1 MDTSINDIWDL
12 PHSPRASSNPPLFL
26 PSDDD
31 EDLDED
37 TAPNAQPNQLAP
49 ALDLD
54 ALRREADARNAHA
67 VRAEIGATVPS
78 AAEPSA
84 AAKTSGGKGGG
95 ALGGIDGE
103 GDDDGKKKRKP
114 VPKLDE
120 ARLLGKDGLL
130 QLVKDT
136 KNFKPK
142 GKGHETAD
150 LDRVLQ
156 VYQFWTHKLYP
167 KTRFKETV
175 DRVEKLCH
183 SKRMQVALSVW
194 RDEAN
199 GLVNGVRLPPADDN
213 NDSDSDSDS
222 DSGRVPRGNEAVTTM
237 ADEDASSSSRPS
249 SPARSRLRQGN
260 GASAATDSDG
270 EGGDPHLSSD
280 ASHPPPSSP
289 DRDEATIE
297 LDALLEMEKASHA
310 PTNIASTSHGWKTST
325 VTRWLWT
332 KTRISPPAMDNDE
345 EMWDIM
351 DELEQEKAKESVQRP
366 DPVQVAPAAG
376 DAQADDL
383 DDMYL

>member
-1 MDTSINDIWDL
+1 M
-12 PHSPRASSNPPLFL
+12 
-26 PSDDD
+26 
-31 EDLDED
+31 
-37 TAPNAQPNQLAP
+37 
-49 ALDLD
+49 
-54 ALRREADARNAHA
+54 
-67 VRAEIGATVPS
+67 
-78 AAEPSA
+78 
-84 AAKTSGGKGGG
+84 
-95 ALGGIDGE
+95 
-103 GDDDGKKKRKP
+103 
-114 VPKLDE
+114 
-120 ARLLGKDGLL
+120 
-130 QLVKDT
+130 
-136 KNFKPK
+136 
-142 GKGHETAD
+142 
-150 LDRVLQ
+150 
-156 VYQFWTHKLYP
+156 
-167 KTRFKETV
+167 
-175 DRVEKLCH
+175 
-183 SKRMQVALSVW
+183 W

-213 NDSDSDSDS
+213 NDSDSDS

-249 SPARSRLRQGN
+249 SPARSRLRQGS

-310 PTNIASTSHGWKTST
+310 PTNIASTSHGWKTSDGDA
-325 VTRWLWT
+325 VVMDEDEDLWDSLDT
-332 KTRISPPAMDNDE
+332 GALASVPVMAPAPPAMDNDE

-366 DPVQVAPAAG
+366 DPAQVAPAAG